1 MNPSYRSSVSSGE
14 GHHLAIPWF
23 VRLAIVWLADDEERP
38 RLPRAMPTCPGP
50 LALAEALFQTERVH
64 HAGVEGECPIEV
76 LHADE
81 DVGEHGRTGVFVTP
95 NVRVKPAP
103 TVGRAGQQAQ
113 NGPQAQR
120 LMASA
125 TRRWGS
131 A

>member
-1 MNPSYRSSVSSGE
+1 MKCVSCGTPGACQKLGCANLTPAVGSRWTTKDWPHGSVAVVLGVVA
-14 GHHLAIPWF
+14 GY
-23 VRLAIVWLADDEERP
+23 VVWR
-38 RLPRAMPTCPGP
+38 RKGAMPD
-50 LALAEALFQTERVH
+50 LRHVNQW
-64 HAGVEGECPIEV
+64 HAGFTPAVAMKSKHSV
-76 LHADE
+76 K
-81 DVGEHGRTGVFVTP
+81 P

-131 A
+131 ASTNG